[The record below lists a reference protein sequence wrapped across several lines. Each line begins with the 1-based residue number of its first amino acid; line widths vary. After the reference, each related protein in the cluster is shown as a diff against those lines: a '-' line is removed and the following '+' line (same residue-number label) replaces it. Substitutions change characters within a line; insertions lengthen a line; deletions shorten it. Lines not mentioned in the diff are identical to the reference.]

1 MKRFGIHIRLLLAG
15 IMLIMATTV
24 ILGYMGLTI
33 TREFVLSRFENRMNS
48 LARYLALNSAVQIEF
63 GLESALERL
72 GQNLLSEDD
81 VVKVSIEDEKGN
93 LLAEVEK
100 PMETHNMGALYEVSA
115 PVIQKRAGSFPYV
128 GELNESQVGRVRIA
142 YSSQGINQLLKTIAN
157 RFIWLS
163 LGLACVCAVIFYFF
177 SLSIVAPVT
186 RLAGIARQVGEGNLK
201 LRAQSD
207 NLPETRELGLAFN
220 AMLDSIETSQN
231 ALKRANEEIVRQKT
245 LAELGKFSLMVA
257 HEVKNPLS
265 IIKSSMDL
273 LKKEFPSS
281 KDHVSTAYIE
291 DEIQRLNQLIE
302 DFLLFARPAV
312 PAFRNVDL
320 NGMLQDMIVR
330 FEVQLNGTQVEIE
343 TRIPKTP
350 CRTDADPDLL
360 TRAIGNVLKN
370 AVDANGN
377 QGRITVTAS
386 QRDWH
391 WVVEVEDQG
400 PGVAS
405 ESMEVIFEPFYTTR
419 ARGTGLG
426 LAFATQVVTAHKGR
440 ISVENKPNNSGA
452 RFVMELPLDRNNGT
466 TGETELRNKQSQQ
479 MV

>member
-48 LARYLALNSAVQIEF
+48 LARYLALNSELQILI
-63 GLESALERL
+63 GQKSALERL

-93 LLAEVEK
+93 LLAEAEK
-100 PMETHNMGALYEVSA
+100 HMETHKGGALYEVSA
-115 PVIQKRAGSFPYV
+115 PVIQKRAGSFPFV
-128 GELNESQVGRVRIA
+128 GELNESQMIGRVRIA
-142 YSSQGINQLLKTIAN
+142 YSSQGINQLLTTIAN

-163 LGLACVCAVIFYFF
+163 LILACICAVIFYFF

-207 NLPETRELGLAFN
+207 SLPETRELGLAFN

-265 IIKSSMDL
+265 IMKSSIDL
-273 LKKEFPSS
+273 LKKDLQSS
-281 KDHVSTAYIE
+281 GDPVPIVYIE
-291 DEIQRLNQLIE
+291 DEIQRLNRLIE

-312 PAFRNVDL
+312 PTFRNVDL
-320 NGMLQDMIVR
+320 NGMLHDMIVR
-330 FEVQLNGTQVEIE
+330 FEVQLNGAPVRIE

-350 CRTDADPDLL
+350 CRADADPDLL
-360 TRAIGNVLKN
+360 TRAIGNILKN

-377 QGRITVTAS
+377 QGKITIIAS
-386 QRDWH
+386 QRDWR

-440 ISVENKPNNSGA
+440 IRVENKPNNDGA
-452 RFVMELPLDRNNGT
+452 RFIMELPLDRNDGT
-466 TGETELRNKQSQQ
+466 LGEAELRDKQS
-479 MV
+479 